1 MATLTFKDLLA
12 SPPPLK
18 KTVKTLPDGR
28 EYELHQLPLA
38 AIDRIARQ
46 SRTAQ
51 ENGKDLDWSQFG
63 EVAAQAMLGRTPKAA
78 EVQQLVETLGTDT
91 VLSIYKDALQFSQL
105 GSEAVDEAK
114 KD

>member
-1 MATLTFKDLLA
+1 MTLTFKDLIA

-18 KTVKTLPDGR
+18 KTTKTLPDGR

-38 AIDRIARQ
+38 AIDRVAKQ
-46 SRTAQ
+46 SRAAQ

-63 EVAAQAMLGRTPKAA
+63 EVAAQAMLGRPPKPA
-78 EVQQLVETLGTDT
+78 EVEQMVEKLGSDT
-91 VLSIYKDALQFSQL
+91 VLHIYKDALQFSQL
-105 GSEAVDEAK
+105 GAEAVEDAK